1 MTAAININDALER
14 DLVSPDRAERLRRQL
29 GDDSRWSFDAHK
41 TIDYRAQLARLL
53 AAENITIEH
62 DAGASTAAF
71 DIKNRVLILPTW
83 KDISKEVYDLL
94 VLHEVGHALYTPLD
108 GWHNA
113 VTSEGPEFKSYLNV
127 LEDARIEKKIKRKYP
142 GGRRSFVQGYADL
155 LNRDF
160 FGAQVRYIAGHMAV
174 HGFFGDYEDF
184 VRHQTVGP
192 PKQGHRHLVAPG
204 QIGNGRVCLLRQPD

>member
-1 MTAAININDALER
+1 MTAAINIDDALER

-160 FGAQVRYIAGHMAV
+160 FGLKDRDINSF
-174 HGFFGDYEDF
+174 GFIDRINMHFKG
-184 VRHQTVGP
+184 
-192 PKQGHRHLVAPG
+192 
-204 QIGNGRVCLLRQPD
+204 